1 MRESFSAAILAA
13 VSIAAWP
20 CRAASPADPQKAAA
34 AEALFQKANRLM
46 EAGKIGEACELF
58 KESDALDHGPG
69 TRFRLAECREQ
80 EGRLAS
86 AWALFVDVADELKRG
101 GDKREEQAR
110 KRAAALEPRL
120 PRLTVLVSAEV
131 ARIPGLEVYRGG
143 TPVQRSLWGEP
154 LPVDPGDQQIE
165 ARAPGREPLRASVRV
180 IEGGSVNVRI
190 PDLEPLESGP
200 RAGAPAEAR
209 PGAPVGGASAPM
221 PGQRVGALVI
231 GGVGVAGLVVGGVF
245 GLRTFSQWGD
255 ADKQC
260 PTRQGCSDEALEL
273 ESAARTSATISNVG
287 FAVGGAGVL
296 AAGILWLTA
305 PQESPRSGLAGWQIA
320 PVVGPLGALGVARTT
335 F

>member
-1 MRESFSAAILAA
+1 MRESISAAILAA
-13 VSIAAWP
+13 ASIAAWP
-20 CRAASPADPQKAAA
+20 CRAAPHTDPQKAAA

-120 PRLTVLVSAEV
+120 PRLTVLVSAEA
-131 ARIPGLEVYRGG
+131 ARIEGLEVRRGG
-143 TPVQRSLWGEP
+143 TLIQRPLWGEP

-190 PDLEPLESGP
+190 PDLEPLESGR
-200 RAGAPAEAR
+200 RAGAPA
-209 PGAPVGGASAPM
+209 GAADAPM

-287 FAVGGAGVL
+287 FVVGGVGVL
-296 AAGILWLTA
+296 TAGILWFTA
-305 PQESPRSGLAGWQIA
+305 PRQSPRGGLAGWQIA